1 MHLAVN
7 AYFWNWPHTGS
18 GRYTRQLVY
27 HLNRLVSDME
37 ITLVFPLAQGDP
49 GPEDVPPSVNVKTVA
64 IRPGHLGKI
73 HFEQIVFP
81 RACRAI
87 GATVAHVPYW
97 GSPLQSP
104 IPFVVTVH
112 DLTTLLVREYRRGL
126 GSRLYNALVAA
137 SAREAGAVITDSGA
151 SKKDIVERLGIP
163 SADVTSIYL
172 AADRRYSPDPDVL
185 LDMAVSQ
192 KYELP
197 DSYILYLGGF
207 EIHKNVTG
215 LLLAYSYVAPT
226 LGEEY
231 PLVLA
236 GKRPERASARFP
248 DYDTYISRLGLEEAV
263 RWVGFVDEDDKP
275 AVYRGASSFA
285 FVSRHEGFGLPPLE
299 AMACGVPVVASN
311 GGSLPEVLGD
321 AGFTLDPDDA
331 RQIGGSIIATIV
343 QEELAADMKRKGLA
357 QAALFSW
364 DKTATETLLVY
375 DRVGGG

>member
-27 HLNRLVSDME
+27 HLNRLVSDVE
-37 ITLVFPLAQGDP
+37 ITLIVPLAPGDP
-49 GPEDVPPSVNVKTVA
+49 GPEDIPPSVNVKTVGM
-64 IRPGHLGKI
+64 RPGHLGKI
-73 HFEQIVFP
+73 HFEQMAFP
-81 RACRAI
+81 RACRAV

-97 GSPLQSP
+97 GSPLHSS
-104 IPFVVTVH
+104 IPLVVTVH
-112 DLTTLLVREYRRGL
+112 DLTTLLVREYRRGV

-137 SAREAGAVITDSGA
+137 SAREANKVITDSKA
-151 SKKDIVERLGIP
+151 SKADIVGHLGIP
-163 SADVTSIYL
+163 EADVTSIYL
-172 AADRRYSPDPDVL
+172 AADKQYSPDPNIL
-185 LDMAVSQ
+185 LDMAVLQ
-192 KYELP
+192 KYDLP
-197 DSYILYLGGF
+197 DAYILYLGGF

-215 LLLAYSYVAPT
+215 LLLAYSFVAQA
-226 LGEEY
+226 LGDEY

-248 DYDTYISRLGLEEAV
+248 DYDNYVTRLGLEESV
-263 RWVGFVDEDDKP
+263 QWVGFVDEDDKP
-275 AVYRGASSFA
+275 AIYRGASSFA

-321 AGFTLDPDDA
+321 AGFSLDPDDA

-343 QEELAADMKRKGLA
+343 QEELAAEMKRKGLS
-357 QAALFSW
+357 QAAKFSW
-364 DKTATETLLVY
+364 EQTATETLLIY
-375 DRVGGG
+375 DSVDGG